1 MKIEIKEYVS
11 GGAAAVTNIALTFP
25 LNKTSFRQMVH
36 GTSITYVIRQLYNE
50 GIIRLYR
57 GSLPILGQQA
67 IARGIMFGNYA
78 LFTRQIKQT
87 LPNMN
92 SSTVLTSA
100 AFMAGCTEA
109 LLTPFERVQV
119 LLQDSKQHE
128 NYRNTTDALRKLN
141 LRYGVSEFFR
151 GTTAIIFRN
160 GTSNVAFFY
169 AKQLSKD
176 HIPVYNEIQGN
187 SKNDTRY
194 KAICA
199 DFLTGAVIGAGVS
212 TLFYPVNV
220 VKTHMQLKV
229 GGSFLKFRSVIT
241 QVLRERGIRGLW
253 HGVHVNYSRSFLSW
267 GVINSTYEFVN
278 DWLR

>member
-1 MKIEIKEYVS
+1 MKVEIKEYIS

-36 GTSITYVIRQLYNE
+36 GTSVTYVMRQLYNE
-50 GIIRLYR
+50 GMIRLYR

-92 SSTVLTSA
+92 SRTVLTSA

-141 LRYGVSEFFR
+141 LRYGTSEFFR

-169 AKQLSKD
+169 AKQLSKE
-176 HIPVYNEIQGN
+176 HFPVYNEIQGS
-187 SKNDTRY
+187 SKNGTRY

-241 QVLRERGIRGLW
+241 QILKERGIRGLW

-278 DWLR
+278 DWLT